1 MRRAQIERLQV
12 ELGENVSL
20 RELGARV
27 AKAHTEGRSFSGTQ
41 ILQYQ
46 NGEIDKVG
54 IDFVWAYAKATGA
67 DAGWLAFGDEHAPEV
82 PRATMAAPIPGVPG
96 AKIKRSSKPVR
107 RAG

>member
-20 RELGARV
+20 RELGSRV
-27 AKAHTEGRSFSGTQ
+27 ARAHTEGRSFSGTQ

-54 IDFVWAYAKATGA
+54 VDFIWAYARATGA

-82 PRATMAAPIPGVPG
+82 PRGAAAAPIAGLPA
-96 AKIKRSSKPVR
+96 AKVKRSSKPVR